1 MPARTPK
8 TTAAPWVPD
17 QGGLTALREAAR
29 DCRGCDL
36 WRKATQTV
44 FGEGPAHP
52 DLVLVGEQPGDKED
66 LAGHPFVGPAG
77 RVLDEAL
84 AAVGIERGR
93 AYVTNAVK
101 HFKWERGSGQRR
113 IHAKPNQLELLACRP
128 WLEAELTVLR
138 PKVLV
143 CLGSTAAQALL
154 GRAFRVTLHRGE
166 WVPSPLAP
174 HVLATVHPSSIL
186 RAPDEAARAE
196 AMETFIRDLRPV
208 ARLLASEE
216 TRSAAPGS

>member
-1 MPARTPK
+1 MPPRTPK

-17 QGGLTALREAAR
+17 HGGLAALQRASH

-36 WRKATQTV
+36 WRNATQTV

-66 LAGHPFVGPAG
+66 LAGHPFIGPAG

-84 AAVGIERGR
+84 EAVGIDRSR

-113 IHAKPNQLELLACRP
+113 IHAKPNQMEIQACRP
-128 WLEAELTVLR
+128 WLEAELSVLR
-138 PKVLV
+138 PTVLV

-154 GRAFRVTLHRGE
+154 GPTFRVTVHRGE

-186 RAPDEAARAE
+186 RAPDEGARAE
-196 AMETFIRDLRPV
+196 AMQAFIRDLRPV
-208 ARLLASEE
+208 ARLLASAEK
-216 TRSAAPGS
+216 RSAAPGP

>member
-1 MPARTPK
+1 MPPRTPK

-17 QGGLTALREAAR
+17 HGGLAALQQAAR
-29 DCRGCDL
+29 ACRGCDL
-36 WRKATQTV
+36 WRNATQTV
-44 FGEGPAHP
+44 FGEGPPRA
-52 DLVLVGEQPGDKED
+52 DVVLVGEQPGDKED

-84 AAVGIERGR
+84 EAVGIDRHHV
-93 AYVTNAVK
+93 YVTNAVK
-101 HFKWERGSGQRR
+101 HFKWERGSGKRR
-113 IHAKPNQLELLACRP
+113 IHAKPNQLEIQACRP
-128 WLEAELTVLR
+128 WLEAELSVLQPR
-138 PKVLV
+138 VLV

-154 GRAFRVTLHRGE
+154 GRSFRVTVHRGE

-174 HVLATVHPSSIL
+174 HVLATVHPSFIL

-196 AMETFIRDLRPV
+196 AMEAFIRDLRPV
-208 ARLLASEE
+208 ARLLASAE

>member
-1 MPARTPK
+1 MAPRTPK
-8 TTAAPWVPD
+8 TTAAPWVPHH
-17 QGGLTALREAAR
+17 GGLSALQHASKE
-29 DCRGCDL
+29 CRGCDL
-36 WRKATQTV
+36 WKNATQTV

-66 LAGHPFVGPAG
+66 VAGHPFIGPAG

-84 AAVGIERGR
+84 EAVGIDRRR

-113 IHAKPNQLELLACRP
+113 IHSKPNQLEIMACRP
-128 WLEAELTVLR
+128 WLDAELSVLR
-138 PKVLV
+138 PRVLV
-143 CLGSTAAQALL
+143 CLGSTAAQALI
-154 GRAFRVTLHRGE
+154 GRTFRVTLHRGE
-166 WVPSPLAP
+166 WLPSDLAP

-196 AMETFIRDLRPV
+196 AMEAFIRDLRPV
-208 ARLLASEE
+208 AQLLASPE
-216 TRSAAPGS
+216 TRSATPGS

>member
-1 MPARTPK
+1 MAPRTPQ

-17 QGGLTALREAAR
+17 GGGLATLHRAAQ

-36 WRKATQTV
+36 WRNATQTV
-44 FGEGPAHP
+44 FGEGPPHP
-52 DLVLVGEQPGDKED
+52 EVMLVGEQPGDKED
-66 LAGHPFVGPAG
+66 LVGHPFVGPAG

-84 AAVGIERGR
+84 TAVGIDRGR
-93 AYVTNAVK
+93 TYVTNAVK

-113 IHAKPNQLELLACRP
+113 IHAKPNQVEIQACRP
-128 WLEAELTVLR
+128 WLEAELSVLR

-154 GRAFRVTLHRGE
+154 GRTFRVTVHRGQ

-196 AMETFIRDLRPV
+196 AMEAFIRDLRPV
-208 ARLLASEE
+208 SLLLASGE
-216 TRSAAPGS
+216 TRSATPGS

>member
-1 MPARTPK
+1 MPPRTPK

-17 QGGLTALREAAR
+17 HGGLAALQRASRE
-29 DCRGCDL
+29 CRGCDL
-36 WRKATQTV
+36 WRNATQTV
-44 FGEGPAHP
+44 FGQGPEHP
-52 DLVLVGEQPGDKED
+52 DVVLVGEQPGDRED
-66 LAGHPFVGPAG
+66 VAGHPFVGPAG

-84 AAVGIERGR
+84 EAVGIDRRR

-113 IHAKPNQLELLACRP
+113 IHAKPNQLEIQACRP
-128 WLEAELTVLR
+128 WLEAELAVLR

-154 GRAFRVTLHRGE
+154 GRTFRVTMHRGE
-166 WVPSPLAP
+166 WIPSPLAP

-196 AMETFIRDLRPV
+196 AMEAFISDLRPV
-208 ARLLASEE
+208 SRLLASVE
-216 TRSAAPGS
+216 TRSAPPGS